1 MIARLFL
8 DHPRSVDE
16 SYFAHARF
24 AAGFGLT
31 LLAAG
36 AAALIHALV
45 PALFET
51 TASRLIRRLHDR
63 IEGRGHQGVR
73 GTR

>member
-8 DHPRSVDE
+8 DHPRSVEE
-16 SYFAHARF
+16 SYFEHARF

-31 LLAAG
+31 LMAAG
-36 AAALIHALV
+36 AAALVHAII

-51 TASRLIRRLHDR
+51 TASRLIRRLHAR
-63 IEGRGHQGVR
+63 IEGRSR
-73 GTR
+73 